1 MGPKRMQFL
10 ETMAR
15 EQGIT
20 LYEALTSHMD
30 DAIFKGTRAS
40 DFVELIETFS
50 KDREGKPVSEILS
63 ALLDESG
70 YEEMMRTVGEPGA
83 SGYLRN
89 SSSPSLSMK

>member
-1 MGPKRMQFL
+1 MQFL

-83 SGYLRN
+83 SG
-89 SSSPSLSMK
+89 

>member
-1 MGPKRMQFL
+1 MLVYKDDMAFRRIVNVPKRNMGPKRMQFL
-10 ETMAR
+10 ETIAR

-20 LYEALTSHMD
+20 LYEALTLHID
-30 DAIFKGTRAS
+30 DPIFKGTRAS

-70 YEEMMRTVGEPGA
+70 YEE
-83 SGYLRN
+83 
-89 SSSPSLSMK
+89 